1 MTPSAN
7 AGSGRPRDPTMEQR
21 VRQAACDL
29 YGRVGWAGF
38 SIDAVAREARVG
50 KSSIYL
56 RWPDQTALLLDTL
69 QARIALPLDTDT
81 GSLRSDLIVLS
92 RSIFDLLASDVGDAV
107 VRLSAE
113 ARSVP
118 ELAPRWADFVGAQ
131 AAAMRAITQRGIAR
145 GDLPEERAG
154 DGDAGCLVRWPADA
168 FHGDTAVA
176 DPATC
181 QGGQRLHRSAGRH
194 AAGGRGECVTPSD
207 RGEVRNEPSPTNFGE
222 AHADA

>member
-7 AGSGRPRDPTMEQR
+7 AGTGRPRDPTMEQR

-56 RWPDQTALLLDTL
+56 RWPDQTALLLDSL
-69 QARIALPLDTDT
+69 QDRIALPLDTDT
-81 GSLRSDLIVLS
+81 GSLRTDLIVLS
-92 RSIFDLLASDVGDAV
+92 RSIFDLLAGDVGDVV

-131 AAAMRAITQRGIAR
+131 AAAMRAITKRGIAR
-145 GDLPEERAG
+145 GDLPKSTPVTLML
-154 DGDAGCLVRWPADA
+154 DALFGGLLMHYMATPPSRIRRLAKEGNDYTEALVDMLLA
-168 FHGDTAVA
+168 AVPKA
-176 DPATC
+176 
-181 QGGQRLHRSAGRH
+181 
-194 AAGGRGECVTPSD
+194 
-207 RGEVRNEPSPTNFGE
+207 
-222 AHADA
+222 

>member
-1 MTPSAN
+1 MTRSAS
-7 AGSGRPRDPTMEQR
+7 AGTGRPRDPTMEQR

-69 QARIALPLDTDT
+69 EARVALPLDIDT
-81 GSLRSDLIVLS
+81 GSLRSDLIVLT
-92 RSIFDLLASDVGDAV
+92 RSTFDLLVSDVGDV
-107 VRLSAE
+107 VIRLSAE

-118 ELAPRWADFVGAQ
+118 ELAPRWAEFMGAQ

-145 GDLPEERAG
+145 GDLPEN
-154 DGDAGCLVRWPADA
+154 
-168 FHGDTAVA
+168 TAVTLMLDA
-176 DPATC
+176 LFGGLLMHYLATPPSRMR
-181 QGGQRLHRSAGRH
+181 RLAKESNDYTEALVDMLL
-194 AAGGRGECVTPSD
+194 AAVPLT
-207 RGEVRNEPSPTNFGE
+207 
-222 AHADA
+222 

>member
-1 MTPSAN
+1 MSRSAN
-7 AGSGRPRDPTMEQR
+7 AGTGRPRDPMMEER

-29 YGRVGWAGF
+29 YGRVGWSGF

-69 QARIALPLDTDT
+69 EARIALPLDTDT
-81 GSLRSDLIVLS
+81 GSLRNDLLVLS
-92 RSIFDLLASDVGDAV
+92 RSIFNLLVSDAGDVV

-131 AAAMRAITQRGIAR
+131 TAAMRAITQRGSAR
-145 GDLPEERAG
+145 GDLPENTPVTLML
-154 DGDAGCLVRWPADA
+154 DALFGALLMHYMVTPPARMARLAKEVNDYTEALVDMVLA
-168 FHGDTAVA
+168 AVA
-176 DPATC
+176 MT
-181 QGGQRLHRSAGRH
+181 
-194 AAGGRGECVTPSD
+194 
-207 RGEVRNEPSPTNFGE
+207 
-222 AHADA
+222 

>member
-1 MTPSAN
+1 MTRSGN
-7 AGSGRPRDPTMEQR
+7 AGTGRPRDPMVEER

-29 YGRVGWAGF
+29 YRRVGWAGF

-69 QARIALPLDTDT
+69 EARIALPLDIDT
-81 GSLRSDLIVLS
+81 GSLRSDLLVMS
-92 RSIFDLLASDVGDAV
+92 RSTFELLASDVGDVV

-118 ELAPRWADFVGAQ
+118 ELAPRWEEFMAAQ

-145 GDLPEERAG
+145 GDLAANTSVTLMLDALFGGLLMHFMATPPSRVPRLAKDANAYTEALVDMVLAAVPRA
-154 DGDAGCLVRWPADA
+154 
-168 FHGDTAVA
+168 
-176 DPATC
+176 
-181 QGGQRLHRSAGRH
+181 
-194 AAGGRGECVTPSD
+194 
-207 RGEVRNEPSPTNFGE
+207 
-222 AHADA
+222 

>member
-7 AGSGRPRDPTMEQR
+7 AGTGRPRDPTMEQR

-56 RWPDQTALLLDTL
+56 RWPDHTALLLDSL

-81 GSLRSDLIVLS
+81 GSLRTDLIVLS
-92 RSIFDLLASDVGDAV
+92 RSIFDLLASDLGDVV

-131 AAAMRAITQRGIAR
+131 AAAMRAITKRGIAR
-145 GDLPEERAG
+145 GDLPKSTPVTLML
-154 DGDAGCLVRWPADA
+154 DALFGGLLMHYMATPPSRIRRLAKEGNDYTEALVDMLLA
-168 FHGDTAVA
+168 AV
-176 DPATC
+176 PK
-181 QGGQRLHRSAGRH
+181 G
-194 AAGGRGECVTPSD
+194 
-207 RGEVRNEPSPTNFGE
+207 
-222 AHADA
+222 

>member
-7 AGSGRPRDPTMEQR
+7 TGTGRPRDPTMEQR

-56 RWPDQTALLLDTL
+56 RWPDQTALLLDSL
-69 QARIALPLDTDT
+69 QDRIALPLDTDT
-81 GSLRSDLIVLS
+81 GSLRTDLIVLS
-92 RSIFDLLASDVGDAV
+92 RSIFNLLAGDVGDVV

-131 AAAMRAITQRGIAR
+131 AAAMRAITKRGIAR
-145 GDLPEERAG
+145 GDLPKSTPVTLML
-154 DGDAGCLVRWPADA
+154 DALFGGLLMHYMATPPSRIRRLAKEGNDYTEALVDMLLA
-168 FHGDTAVA
+168 AVPKA
-176 DPATC
+176 
-181 QGGQRLHRSAGRH
+181 
-194 AAGGRGECVTPSD
+194 
-207 RGEVRNEPSPTNFGE
+207 
-222 AHADA
+222 

>member
-1 MTPSAN
+1 MTRSAN
-7 AGSGRPRDPTMEQR
+7 AGTGRPRDPNMEER

-29 YGRVGWAGF
+29 YGRVGWSGF

-69 QARIALPLDTDT
+69 EARIALPLDTDT

-92 RSIFDLLASDVGDAV
+92 RSIFDLLASDVGDVV

-145 GDLPEERAG
+145 GDLPENAPVTLML
-154 DGDAGCLVRWPADA
+154 DALFGALLMHYMATPPSRMRRLAKGADDYTEALVDM
-168 FHGDTAVA
+168 V
-176 DPATC
+176 
-181 QGGQRLHRSAGRH
+181 L
-194 AAGGRGECVTPSD
+194 AALPRD
-207 RGEVRNEPSPTNFGE
+207 
-222 AHADA
+222 